1 MDDLKR
7 KGDDMDRVA
16 DLSQDLQNLMNVRLK
31 WIIIQFY
38 KILTRECIGNYR
50 HGIERKEKN
59 P

>member
-50 HGIERKEKN
+50 HDIERKEKN